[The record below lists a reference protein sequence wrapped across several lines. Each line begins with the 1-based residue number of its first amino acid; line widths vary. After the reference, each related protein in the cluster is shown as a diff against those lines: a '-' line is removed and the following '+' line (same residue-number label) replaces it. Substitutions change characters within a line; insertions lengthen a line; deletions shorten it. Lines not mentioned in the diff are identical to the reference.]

1 MDLED
6 RVSFIKMRI
15 EKFKRT
21 YELKTD
27 PLVTIKLFEKKDD
40 HESDSEKLREK
51 LRQNEVKKVDPLFQH
66 PVSDKIISIFRRF
79 SYLIEGG

>member
-27 PLVTIKLFEKKDD
+27 PTITIKLFENKND
-40 HESDSEKLREK
+40 HESTSEKSREK
-51 LRQNEVKKVDPLFQH
+51 LKVQ
-66 PVSDKIISIFRRF
+66 
-79 SYLIEGG
+79 

>member
-6 RVSFIKMRI
+6 RVSLIKMRI

-27 PLVTIKLFEKKDD
+27 PTVTIKLFEKKDD
-40 HESDSEKLREK
+40 HESNSKKSGEKL
-51 LRQNEVKKVDPLFQH
+51 KVQ
-66 PVSDKIISIFRRF
+66 
-79 SYLIEGG
+79 

>member
-27 PLVTIKLFEKKDD
+27 PSAIINIFEKKKDD
-40 HESDSEKLREK
+40 HESNPEKLREK
-51 LRQNEVKKVDPLFQH
+51 LKVQ
-66 PVSDKIISIFRRF
+66 
-79 SYLIEGG
+79 

>member
-15 EKFKRT
+15 EKFRRT

-27 PLVTIKLFEKKDD
+27 PTVTIKLFEKKEDD
-40 HESDSEKLREK
+40 HESTPEKLREK
-51 LRQNEVKKVDPLFQH
+51 LKVQR
-66 PVSDKIISIFRRF
+66 V
-79 SYLIEGG
+79 

>member
-27 PLVTIKLFEKKDD
+27 PSVIINIFEKKKDD
-40 HESDSEKLREK
+40 HESNPEKLGEK
-51 LRQNEVKKVDPLFQH
+51 LKVQ
-66 PVSDKIISIFRRF
+66 
-79 SYLIEGG
+79 

>member
-27 PLVTIKLFEKKDD
+27 PTVTIKLFENKND
-40 HESDSEKLREK
+40 HESNSEKLGEK
-51 LRQNEVKKVDPLFQH
+51 LKVQR
-66 PVSDKIISIFRRF
+66 V
-79 SYLIEGG
+79 

>member
-27 PLVTIKLFEKKDD
+27 PTVVIKLFENKKDD
-40 HESDSEKLREK
+40 HESNPEKLREK
-51 LRQNEVKKVDPLFQH
+51 LEVQ
-66 PVSDKIISIFRRF
+66 
-79 SYLIEGG
+79 

>member
-21 YELKTD
+21 YKLKTD
-27 PLVTIKLFEKKDD
+27 PTATIKLFEKKDD

-51 LRQNEVKKVDPLFQH
+51 LKVQR
-66 PVSDKIISIFRRF
+66 IR
-79 SYLIEGG
+79 

>member
-21 YELKTD
+21 YTLKTD
-27 PLVTIKLFEKKDD
+27 PTVTVKLFEKKEDD
-40 HESDSEKLREK
+40 HESNSEKLRKK
-51 LRQNEVKKVDPLFQH
+51 LKVQR
-66 PVSDKIISIFRRF
+66 V
-79 SYLIEGG
+79 